1 MSRGALSP
9 NYRWV
14 VLSII
19 TIGVFMASVDTA
31 VVVLALPDM
40 MTDLHASLVS
50 MTWVLMVYTFV
61 GTVFLLALGRVGDM
75 FGRIRLYNM
84 GFVIFTLGSVLCGL
98 AHAAWLLV
106 ASRVIQGGGG
116 ALMLVNAWAIITEVF
131 PASERGLALG
141 INSLIWG
148 LGGVVGPVLG
158 GLILA
163 AGTWRW
169 IFFINIPIGV
179 GGSIAGYLILRER
192 SRPATDEKL
201 DVLGALSFSAA
212 LFGLLYALTQGIE
225 SGWTSPAMLSLFA
238 LFLVGIAFFIFWEKT
253 VRHPALDL
261 SLFDSL
267 VFDFSILASMF
278 QAIAAFS
285 VQFLLVF
292 YFQAVKGYS
301 AIHSAFLLMP
311 LPVAI
316 AFSGPFSGK
325 ISDRIGST
333 IPATAGVLLQA
344 VGIFILS
351 TVGLDAG
358 YARIAIGL
366 ALSGAGGGFFFSPNT
381 SAAMGAAKKN
391 RLGVA
396 SAALATLRN
405 TGMVISY
412 ALALAIAAGSIPKE
426 VMMQLFVG
434 TSVTLGSPVMKGF
447 VRGMHAAFHA
457 SVVMCLIA
465 AAMSMVGRQRR
476 PV

>member
-1 MSRGALSP
+1 MTRGALSP

-40 MTDLHASLVS
+40 MTDLHANLVS

-344 VGIFILS
+344 AGIFILS

-358 YARIAIGL
+358 YARIALGL

-434 TSVTLGSPVMKGF
+434 TSVTLGSPVTKGF

-476 PV
+476 HV

>member
-1 MSRGALSP
+1 MTRGALSP

-344 VGIFILS
+344 AGIFILS
-351 TVGLDAG
+351 TVALDAG
-358 YARIAIGL
+358 YARIALGL

-434 TSVTLGSPVMKGF
+434 TSVTLGSPVTKGF

-476 PV
+476 HV

>member
-1 MSRGALSP
+1 MTRGALSP

-40 MTDLHASLVS
+40 MTDLHANLVS

-344 VGIFILS
+344 AGIFILS
-351 TVGLDAG
+351 TVALDAG
-358 YARIAIGL
+358 YARIALGL

-434 TSVTLGSPVMKGF
+434 TSVTLGSPVMEGF

-476 PV
+476 HV

>member
-1 MSRGALSP
+1 
-9 NYRWV
+9 
-14 VLSII
+14 
-19 TIGVFMASVDTA
+19 
-31 VVVLALPDM
+31 
-40 MTDLHASLVS
+40 
-50 MTWVLMVYTFV
+50 
-61 GTVFLLALGRVGDM
+61 M
-75 FGRIRLYNM
+75 FGRNRLYNM

-344 VGIFILS
+344 AGIFILS
-351 TVGLDAG
+351 TVALDAG
-358 YARIAIGL
+358 YARIALGL

-434 TSVTLGSPVMKGF
+434 TSVTLGSPVTKGF

>member
-1 MSRGALSP
+1 
-9 NYRWV
+9 
-14 VLSII
+14 
-19 TIGVFMASVDTA
+19 
-31 VVVLALPDM
+31 
-40 MTDLHASLVS
+40 
-50 MTWVLMVYTFV
+50 
-61 GTVFLLALGRVGDM
+61 
-75 FGRIRLYNM
+75 
-84 GFVIFTLGSVLCGL
+84 
-98 AHAAWLLV
+98 
-106 ASRVIQGGGG
+106 
-116 ALMLVNAWAIITEVF
+116 
-131 PASERGLALG
+131 
-141 INSLIWG
+141 
-148 LGGVVGPVLG
+148 VVGPVLG

-344 VGIFILS
+344 AGIFILS

-358 YARIAIGL
+358 YARIALGL

-434 TSVTLGSPVMKGF
+434 TSVTLGSPVTKGF

>member
-1 MSRGALSP
+1 MTRGALSP

-344 VGIFILS
+344 AGIFILS
-351 TVGLDAG
+351 TVALDAG
-358 YARIAIGL
+358 YARIALGL

-434 TSVTLGSPVMKGF
+434 TSVTLGSPVTKGF

-457 SVVMCLIA
+457 SVVMCLTA